1 MISINIDMKSLLKIA
16 FVLGIVVSFSSCKDN
31 LKPNYQ
37 YMPNMYES
45 VAYETYSESD
55 AFNSPTGLKGKEGQL
70 PAEGSIKRGFV
81 PYEIPNTTEGYDFSK
96 TITTS
101 PLDGKKV
108 DMKKAEELYGI
119 YCAICHGETGN
130 GMGKLVKQ
138 EKLLGVPSYK
148 DRQVTIGSIFHV
160 QTYGLNSMGSYAN
173 QLSQQER
180 WMIAAYV
187 LELKSKL

>member
-101 PLDGKKV
+101 PLDGKEV
-108 DMKKAEELYGI
+108 DMKKAEELFGI